1 VNNST
6 EIGPKASAAAD
17 GEGQRPGIGPGDG
30 EALHTGQPNS
40 PPQVENPMDGAGI
53 QGPSQQTANS
63 PTRDSPEAGA
73 DSRPLSEDGMNPAD
87 PAPEQLGAPS
97 FASLAKGGK
106 PRTPT
111 GPCSEGRRGLGI
123 LLKAFLQHFLR
134 DLEVLT
140 SDLGSRGS
148 RQAASGDSYSGNAGS
163 GVFAKAFLGL
173 FLRDLRVLLRE
184 FHVFLARVGMQP
196 LLFLFV
202 FTFILPRMG
211 GANLMATGGGVDF
224 GTILLPGLMAVAIM
238 FSGIA
243 AVALPLSQEF
253 GVTREIVDRVMCPL
267 PLWAVALE
275 KVCFSAMQSII
286 GALLVI
292 PMAYY
297 VPAAPVRIHVANWFL
312 LALVLVLSS
321 LLTGSLG
328 LVIGSTVNPRQIGL
342 VFSILVVPITFL
354 GCVYYPWANLG
365 KSGLVWIQIG
375 VLFNPIVYMSEGLR
389 AAITPD
395 VAHMP
400 VWAIL
405 LALVFFTA
413 ALGRWGLRGFLGRVL
428 S

>member
-1 VNNST
+1 MSNRDQGS
-6 EIGPKASAAAD
+6 EIRDQGSGSAGSA
-17 GEGQRPGIGPGDG
+17 I
-30 EALHTGQPNS
+30 
-40 PPQVENPMDGAGI
+40 
-53 QGPSQQTANS
+53 
-63 PTRDSPEAGA
+63 
-73 DSRPLSEDGMNPAD
+73 
-87 PAPEQLGAPS
+87 
-97 FASLAKGGK
+97 FF
-106 PRTPT
+106 
-111 GPCSEGRRGLGI
+111 
-123 LLKAFLQHFLR
+123 KAF
-134 DLEVLT
+134 
-140 SDLGSRGS
+140 
-148 RQAASGDSYSGNAGS
+148 Y
-163 GVFAKAFLGL
+163 GL

-211 GANLMATGGGVDF
+211 GANMMATGAGMDF

-253 GVTREIVDRVMCPL
+253 GITREIDDRVMCPL

-286 GALLVI
+286 AALLVI

-297 VPAAPVRIHVANWFL
+297 VPAIPVRVHVANWFL

-321 LLTGSLG
+321 LLTGALG

-354 GCVYYPWANLG
+354 GCVYYPWAYLNKIRWL
-365 KSGLVWIQIG
+365 QIA
-375 VLFNPIVYMSEGLR
+375 VLANPIVYMSEGLR
-389 AAITPD
+389 ASVTPGI
-395 VAHMP
+395 AHMP
-400 VWAIL
+400 WWAIL
-405 LALVFFTA
+405 LALGFFAT